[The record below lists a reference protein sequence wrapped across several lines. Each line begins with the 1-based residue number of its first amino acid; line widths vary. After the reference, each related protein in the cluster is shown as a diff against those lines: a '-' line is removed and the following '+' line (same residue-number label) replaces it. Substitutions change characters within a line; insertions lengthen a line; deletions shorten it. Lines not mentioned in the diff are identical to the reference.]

1 MKGRGSLTDM
11 ESGVQ
16 CNNAALK
23 QKVQQYLDE
32 YEIKHARK
40 GYQYLVAS
48 ISIGCRNPQKIFS
61 QTDLLNQVAFSFGT
75 QPDCVERA
83 IRYAIRGT
91 NMTNKEFIQCAVDKI
106 HL

>member
-1 MKGRGSLTDM
+1 M
-11 ESGVQ
+11 ETEVQ
-16 CNNAALK
+16 WDDAALE

-32 YEIKHARK
+32 YKIKHAQK
-40 GYQYLVAS
+40 GYGYLVAS
-48 ISIGCRNPQKIFS
+48 ISIGCKNPQKVFS
-61 QTDLLNQVAFSFGT
+61 QTDLLNQVAFLFGARS
-75 QPDCVERA
+75 DGVERA